1 MSLSSTA
8 INFTPLTPIEGEP
21 DTKTMKLLKAELF
34 SNAMNITSNRGGGDH
49 GHLSLLMSE
58 EAYLAIA
65 GTAFVVPVNPGA
77 SPEHAANATSAQ
89 ITETNRQFL
98 SDQVEY
104 LQYRNVERELK
115 RLLLGVVSA
124 TYVARLRHSM
134 FGFSNCTTRDLL
146 DHLVSRYGVVT
157 PAQLEANAADL
168 LREWHPDTS
177 IELLWARRAA
187 VQEFAAEG
195 GDPITDAAAIRKTI
209 TVLENT
215 GVFDLD
221 LRDWHNLPE
230 AEQTVPQLELVFTRA
245 NKERL
250 RRLTA
255 KQAGYH
261 GANAATQH
269 DLVVP
274 PPNLPPSSAMSPP
287 ALANAAISEPPRH
300 YYCWTHGLGINR
312 AHTSITCNHK
322 ATGHRDEAVMGNML
336 GGNNTMQRSRNE
348 VAVYRAATPGRG

>member
-1 MSLSSTA
+1 MSFSSNA
-8 INFTPLTPIEGEP
+8 ITFTPLTPIEGEP

-34 SNAMNITSNRGGGDH
+34 SNAMTITSIREGGDH
-49 GHLSLLMSE
+49 GHLSLLMSP
-58 EAYLAIA
+58 ADYLAIA
-65 GTAFVVPVNPGA
+65 GAAFEAPVNPGA
-77 SPEHAANATSAQ
+77 SPDHAANATSAQ

-115 RLLLGVVSA
+115 RLLIGAVSD
-124 TYVARLRHSM
+124 TYIAKLRHSM
-134 FGFSNCTTRDLL
+134 FGYSNRTTRELL

-157 PAQLEANAADL
+157 PAQLEANAAEL

-221 LRDWHNLPE
+221 LRDWHNLAE
-230 AEQTVPQLELVFTRA
+230 ADQTVPQLELVFTRA
-245 NKERL
+245 NTERL
-250 RRLTA
+250 RRLAA

-261 GANAATQH
+261 GAHAVTH
-269 DLVVP
+269 DPVVPLLPVVP
-274 PPNLPPSSAMSPP
+274 PLRLPTPPSRSLHVTTIAGRMGLASTGPTPASP
-287 ALANAAISEPPRH
+287 
-300 YYCWTHGLGINR
+300 
-312 AHTSITCNHK
+312 
-322 ATGHRDEAVMGNML
+322 ATTRRPDTV
-336 GGNNTMQRSRNE
+336 T
-348 VAVYRAATPGRG
+348 TP